1 MLGKLKF
8 GKKNQ
13 VTLLGITIDNELKF
27 GDHITKICR
36 KANSKLSVLSRL
48 ARYLSMEQKK
58 LLCMLFIEA
67 QFKYCPLTWMFCSRS
82 CNNRINKLHERA
94 LRLVY
99 DDYESSFN
107 VLLNKN
113 KSFSIHHQNIQKLM
127 IEVYKSLNKPP
138 GNYFNSLFTSKQR
151 QDPLQ
156 NDLLV
161 LSIKTD
167 RR

>member
-1 MLGKLKF
+1 M
-8 GKKNQ
+8 
-13 VTLLGITIDNELKF
+13 
-27 GDHITKICR
+27 
-36 KANSKLSVLSRL
+36 S
-48 ARYLSMEQKK
+48 
-58 LLCMLFIEA
+58 FIEA

-82 CNNRINKLHERA
+82 CNNKINKLHERA

-99 DDYESSFN
+99 DDYESSFD

-127 IEVYKSLNKPP
+127 IEEYKSLNKPP
-138 GNYFNSLFTSKQR
+138 HNLFDSIFTSKWR

-161 LSIKTD
+161 HSVKPVTKGKDSAKYLGAMTWNSVSSHIRQQDSLKKFCDLIKKMET
-167 RR
+167 